1 MMEKIF
7 DLENPFMRALTK
19 LADLVWL
26 NILTVICCIPIITA
40 GAAFTS
46 LHHTCLRMVRDED
59 GNITR
64 GYFRFF
70 KVQFKQA
77 TILWLGMLVV
87 TAFVV
92 GDYYIIALAGD
103 GIPNVIRI
111 ALWIIT
117 GVLACGGVFL
127 FPMQARFVNSI
138 RDTLRNAFM
147 GSLLQLPRTLL
158 MLFITILPFVLFL
171 FTDLAIPLVVLF
183 GISVPV
189 YLKAKVYDSFFQ
201 KIEDRINEQMME
213 QEKNK
218 ENEETEEQVSA

>member
-1 MMEKIF
+1 MMEKVF

-19 LADLVWL
+19 LADLLWL
-26 NILTVICCIPIITA
+26 NILTLICCIPIITV
-40 GAAFTS
+40 GAAMTS

-70 KVQFKQA
+70 KEQFKQA

-87 TAFVV
+87 AALVV
-92 GDYYIIALAGD
+92 GDFYIIALAGD
-103 GIPNVIRI
+103 GIPNFVRI
-111 ALWIIT
+111 ILWMIT
-117 GVLACGGVFL
+117 GVLACGGVFI
-127 FPMQARFVNSI
+127 FPMQARFVNPI
-138 RDTLRNAFM
+138 KDTLRNAFF

-158 MLFITILPFVLFL
+158 MLVITVLPLILFVL
-171 FTDLAIPLVVLF
+171 TDLAIPLNVLF

-201 KIEDRINEQMME
+201 KIEDRIHEQ
-213 QEKNK
+213 KV
-218 ENEETEEQVSA
+218 EQVSA